1 MPRATS
7 FIAAYERGNRATA
20 DTVILNYTL
29 RSTGQSGVISV
40 KGQLIDID
48 LHGGVRLRTDDL
60 LVLEDGAFIEVVAAA
75 EPLLEARAPDLAAL
89 ARIAW
94 HIGDRH
100 IQAQLLPN
108 RIRTRREPDVEKLL
122 AALGARVTMIEAPF
136 EPEGGAYAP
145 AHDHHDHAHEHDHA
159 HDHGHHHGHAHKHD

>member
-7 FIAAYERGNRATA
+7 VIAAKERGNRAAA
-20 DTVILNYTL
+20 DTVILDYTQ
-29 RSTGQSGVISV
+29 RSTAQGRVTSVSGQT
-40 KGQLIDID
+40 IDIA

-60 LVLEDGAFIEVVAAA
+60 LVLEDGAFVEVVAAA
-75 EPLLEARAPDLAAL
+75 EPLIEARAPDLAAL

-94 HIGDRH
+94 HLGDRH
-100 IQAQLLPN
+100 IQAEMLPN

-122 AALGARVTMIEAPF
+122 AALGAKVAMIEAPF
-136 EPEGGAYAP
+136 EPEGGAYEP
-145 AHDHHDHAHEHDHA
+145 QTKSHDHHHD